1 MNCDPLTWSSCFGN
15 TNFLLPVYGPENT
28 KDANASL
35 FNIWNIDSNSYS
47 TDPKIGGYGWV
58 HQNQIDWY
66 SNYSANLSYIAKSQG
81 RPQANAIAFQHIP
94 LPQHQT
100 IITDKIPII
109 GQYHEPVSCP
119 EIDTG
124 LAAQFKKSSDVKAL
138 TVGHD
143 HTNDYSGE
151 LNGTFF
157 LYDGH
162 GNYGAS
168 GYGEPDWPIRSR
180 VWLISAFGHTI
191 QTYKR
196 LDTLAG
202 GIPVPNPTIDVQ
214 EIFSDV
220 PLSSIALSLTSGSP
234 LCDYTLGFFADHYD
248 INFGMGG
255 KYSYLCY
262 QRATATTT
270 HFVVNVTAV
279 MITETLTSCPGLVT
293 EGWHFVTGNIH
304 EGVTNMKNI
313 SFCYQT
319 ASSGDRILV
328 DIAVAQGR
336 HGQQAQCLSSYE
348 ALTFDLSLSN
358 SNGEMTI
365 LCGRYEQ
372 WTKDVIARAEYSAT
386 EEVKRR
392 LPNTF
397 MFSTLLDENK
407 KDIAAERM
415 KGKRA
420 RVSV

>member
-1 MNCDPLTWSSCFGN
+1 
-15 TNFLLPVYGPENT
+15 
-28 KDANASL
+28 
-35 FNIWNIDSNSYS
+35 
-47 TDPKIGGYGWV
+47 
-58 HQNQIDWY
+58 
-66 SNYSANLSYIAKSQG
+66 
-81 RPQANAIAFQHIP
+81 
-94 LPQHQT
+94 
-100 IITDKIPII
+100 
-109 GQYHEPVSCP
+109 
-119 EIDTG
+119 
-124 LAAQFKKSSDVKAL
+124 
-138 TVGHD
+138 
-143 HTNDYSGE
+143 
-151 LNGTFF
+151 
-157 LYDGH
+157 
-162 GNYGAS
+162 
-168 GYGEPDWPIRSR
+168 
-180 VWLISAFGHTI
+180 
-191 QTYKR
+191 
-196 LDTLAG
+196 
-202 GIPVPNPTIDVQ
+202 
-214 EIFSDV
+214 
-220 PLSSIALSLTSGSP
+220 
-234 LCDYTLGFFADHYD
+234 
-248 INFGMGG
+248 MGG